1 MNFEHNEDRRMLADA
16 LNRYLGEQYP
26 AEYRNKVAYD
36 QAGYSAET
44 YAKLAEIGAI
54 GALFKEADGGFG
66 GQGPDIALV
75 FEALGNHLVAE
86 PLLGALLVG
95 RALCE
100 AGTDAQQAQLEGI
113 IAGTTLAGLAVK
125 EMPRAAAGAAGFV
138 PTACCTPK

>member
-66 GQGPDIALV
+66 EHDVGGDAPAKLQIVIEQQHGRQRGGEVVDLCRTR
-75 FEALGNHLVAE
+75 HR
-86 PLLGALLVG
+86 LLGVG
-95 RALCE
+95 AE
-100 AGTDAQQAQLEGI
+100 FAEQLARLRLAAERKERQGREEG
-113 IAGTTLAGLAVK
+113 A
-125 EMPRAAAGAAGFV
+125 R
-138 PTACCTPK
+138 